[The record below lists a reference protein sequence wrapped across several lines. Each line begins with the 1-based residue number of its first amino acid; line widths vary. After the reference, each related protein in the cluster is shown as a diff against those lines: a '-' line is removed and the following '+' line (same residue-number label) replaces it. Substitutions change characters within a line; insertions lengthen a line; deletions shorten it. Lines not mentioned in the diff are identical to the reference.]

1 MAGRQTVAGF
11 ALLGAITGSLATVSL
26 FTVPSSMKY
35 SVFPWLE
42 LSPLSLAPG
51 LVFGIVFGVLLAW
64 RGAAG
69 PGHALGYAAASTLS
83 YLAAETFAVE
93 FGDSLPAIWL
103 LGIVAGLLGGALLTG
118 ATALLMPLARRLRP
132 GALML
137 AAAGLL
143 GALLEIPLA
152 QDGGFWGFL
161 LFFAV
166 WQAGYAAAFAT
177 ALPAAGGVER

>member
-1 MAGRQTVAGF
+1 MTGQNTVAGF
-11 ALLGAITGSLATVSL
+11 ALLGAITGSLAAISL
-26 FTVPSSMKY
+26 FTLPSSMEY

-51 LVFGIVFGVLLAW
+51 LLFGVVFGVVLVR
-64 RGAAG
+64 RGVVG
-69 PGHALGYAAASTLS
+69 PGRALGFAVASTLS

-93 FGDSLPAIWL
+93 FNDQFGATWL

-118 ATALLMPLARRLRP
+118 AGAVLMPFARRLRP
-132 GALML
+132 CALMVG
-137 AAAGLL
+137 AGGLL

-152 QDGGFWGFL
+152 QGGGFWGFV

-177 ALPAAGGVER
+177 ALPPAVER